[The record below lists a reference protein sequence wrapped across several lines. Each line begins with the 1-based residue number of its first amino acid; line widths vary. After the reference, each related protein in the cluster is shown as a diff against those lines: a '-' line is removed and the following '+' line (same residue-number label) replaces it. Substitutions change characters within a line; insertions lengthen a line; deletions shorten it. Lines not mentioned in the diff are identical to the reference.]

1 MVFKMSWFKC
11 SSIVFVVVWQKL
23 KWLVKEWLTFNLEA
37 QDKIQTALVIWNHK
51 RLHYFKRFLFWPS
64 SDKRN
69 YGRTIHT
76 FTLFHSFAIMH
87 AQVIWDFSYFST
99 VSLYHKR
106 NDAWLLSYKS
116 YELSKKLLKYLESA
130 VSKLTAGKPNEILT
144 KGQEK
149 ATIDS
154 WLLCW
159 ICSNEK
165 TTMTSDA
172 HTMIYVY

>member
-1 MVFKMSWFKC
+1 MSWFKC

-23 KWLVKEWLTFNLEA
+23 TWLVKEWLTFNLEA

>member
-1 MVFKMSWFKC
+1 MQFYSVYC
-11 SSIVFVVVWQKL
+11 SSAKIKVTGERVIDIL
-23 KWLVKEWLTFNLEA
+23 KEWLTFNLEA

-76 FTLFHSFAIMH
+76 FTLFHSFTIMH

-106 NDAWLLSYKS
+106 NEAWLLSYKA
-116 YELSKKLLKYLESA
+116 YELSKKLLKYLELA
-130 VSKLTAGKPNEILT
+130 VSSRLANQMKFWQKGKKKL
-144 KGQEK
+144 Q
-149 ATIDS
+149 
-154 WLLCW
+154 
-159 ICSNEK
+159 
-165 TTMTSDA
+165 
-172 HTMIYVY
+172 

>member
-76 FTLFHSFAIMH
+76 FTLFHSFTIMH

-106 NDAWLLSYKS
+106 NEAWLLSCKA
-116 YELSKKLLKYLESA
+116 YELSKKLLKYLELA
-130 VSKLTAGKPNEILT
+130 VSSRLANQMKFWQKS
-144 KGQEK
+144 K
-149 ATIDS
+149 
-154 WLLCW
+154 
-159 ICSNEK
+159 K
-165 TTMTSDA
+165 TWKK
-172 HTMIYVY
+172 

>member
-1 MVFKMSWFKC
+1 MSWFKC

-76 FTLFHSFAIMH
+76 FTLFHSFTIMH

>member
-1 MVFKMSWFKC
+1 MSWFKC

>member
-1 MVFKMSWFKC
+1 MQFYCVCC
-11 SSIVFVVVWQKL
+11 SLAKIKVTGERVIDIL
-23 KWLVKEWLTFNLEA
+23 KEWLTFNLEA

-76 FTLFHSFAIMH
+76 FTLFHSFTIMH

-106 NDAWLLSYKS
+106 NEAWLLSYKA
-116 YELSKKLLKYLESA
+116 YELSKKLLKYLELA
-130 VSKLTAGKPNEILT
+130 VSSRLANQMKFWQKGKKKL
-144 KGQEK
+144 Q
-149 ATIDS
+149 
-154 WLLCW
+154 
-159 ICSNEK
+159 
-165 TTMTSDA
+165 
-172 HTMIYVY
+172 